1 MRGGARRAR
10 SRARADVDLLELHS
24 GFGASTV
31 ALASCFRRVLSVEIS
46 RDLAAAQRHNL
57 ELNGITNVTVARGD
71 ADDAGWLRREEA
83 EGGWRFGVAL
93 IDPPRGGL
101 SDATLG
107 LLAEMEVVL
116 GVWCNSE
123 AMVANLQEL
132 TKTHEVKKLAM
143 IDQFPFTDFFECAVL
158 LERKEEGVVLRGVP
172 TSLGESEVAAQLGV
186 PAAAVT
192 RFMRT
197 AKGGSPVPLP
207 LVRVRC
213 DAASCDALLAA
224 GTRLVGGVE
233 CAVERPIHDE
243 GSAAARGRRRV
254 GEAECAAVL
263 RGVRSLR
270 VPEDLGAAAVG
281 DAVYCVSGGH
291 FHRGWF
297 GKVVEEGELDVVVEG
312 ATRRSVARRN
322 VRRVLSADR
331 GGAPLVLCCAETDE
345 YRRLA
350 RVEASACD
358 GAVLEIGADL
368 GLTTAVLAE
377 RVGAKNVVGVDLAM
391 ESVEKAR
398 ASYPDL
404 RFEQLDIFEEGAVA
418 ALQKLAPAGFGRVFV
433 DINGSRM
440 LPAVLEALRLAVE
453 ELGAPVVVVKSRALH
468 AHLGE
473 NPS

>member
-1 MRGGARRAR
+1 M
-10 SRARADVDLLELHS
+10 
-24 GFGASTV
+24 
-31 ALASCFRRVLSVEIS
+31 
-46 RDLAAAQRHNL
+46 
-57 ELNGITNVTVARGD
+57 
-71 ADDAGWLRREEA
+71 
-83 EGGWRFGVAL
+83 
-93 IDPPRGGL
+93 
-101 SDATLG
+101 
-107 LLAEMEVVL
+107 
-116 GVWCNSE
+116 
-123 AMVANLQEL
+123 
-132 TKTHEVKKLAM
+132 
-143 IDQFPFTDFFECAVL
+143 
-158 LERKEEGVVLRGVP
+158 
-172 TSLGESEVAAQLGV
+172 
-186 PAAAVT
+186 
-192 RFMRT
+192 
-197 AKGGSPVPLP
+197 PLP
-207 LVRVRC
+207 LVRARC
-213 DAASCDALLAA
+213 DAASCDALLAS
-224 GTRLVGGVE
+224 GTCRIGGVE

-243 GSAAARGRRRV
+243 SSAAARGRRRV
-254 GEAECAAVL
+254 GAAECAAVL
-263 RGVRSLR
+263 RGARSLR

-312 ATRRSVARRN
+312 AQRRSVARRN
-322 VRRVLSADR
+322 VRRVLSADHS
-331 GGAPLVLCCAETDE
+331 GAPLVLCCAETDE

-377 RVGAKNVVGVDLAM
+377 RVGAENVVGVDLAM

-404 RFEQLDIFEEGAVA
+404 RFEHLDIFEEGAAA

-473 NPS
+473 EVEPWKYGCSQ